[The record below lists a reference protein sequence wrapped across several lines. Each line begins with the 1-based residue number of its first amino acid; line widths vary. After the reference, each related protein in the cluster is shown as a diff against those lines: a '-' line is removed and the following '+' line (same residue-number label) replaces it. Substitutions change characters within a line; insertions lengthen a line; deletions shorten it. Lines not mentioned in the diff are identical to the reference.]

1 MKAMI
6 LAAGRGQ
13 RMRPLTDKLPKP
25 LLPVNGKP
33 LIVYHLEKL
42 AQCGVTDIVINHA
55 WLGKTIEYALGDGSQ
70 WGVSIRYSPEPA
82 AGLETAGGII
92 NALPL
97 LGDEPFWLINGD
109 IWSTLPFSALPTEL
123 AVGDVAHV
131 MLVDNPL
138 HHRQG
143 DFSLSRGRLAFKQP
157 NQEALTYA
165 GMGLFAPEWFV
176 GRKIEKLPLRP
187 MFDDAIRQQKLAAT
201 KIVGS
206 QWFDIGTP
214 QRLAELD
221 NKLRGLDDLG

>member
-42 AQCGVTDIVINHA
+42 AQCGVTDVIINHA
-55 WLGKTIEYALGDGSQ
+55 WLGKTIEHALGDGHE
-70 WGVSIRYSPEPA
+70 WGVSIRYSPEPEG
-82 AGLETAGGII
+82 GLETAGGII

-97 LGDEPFWLINGD
+97 LGEQPFWLINGD
-109 IWSTLPFSALPTEL
+109 IWSSLCFSELPTEL
-123 AVGDVAHV
+123 AADDVAHL
-131 MLVDNPL
+131 MLVDNPQ
-138 HHRQG
+138 HHSHG
-143 DFSLSRGRLAFKQP
+143 DFCVSRGRLEFKRP
-157 NQEALTYA
+157 NRATLTYA
-165 GMGLFAPEWFV
+165 GMGLFDPHWFV
-176 GRKIEKLPLRP
+176 GRTIEKLPLRP
-187 MFDDAIRQQKLAAT
+187 LFDDAIRQQKLAAT
-201 KIVGS
+201 KMIGE